1 MLQRLR
7 LNLEE
12 LESMLYFWQATSERE
27 KVSEVYL
34 NEISNMK
41 GLTLSYKVD
50 KELTA
55 EGARKVLSSITNR
68 ELLSQKTK
76 SEARLWNF
84 NMWMLEDL
92 EYTNMMIAP
101 LKQLN
106 IDDILSMIGDEK
118 SKSKYEEI
126 EVRFSPLSMQD
137 YILVKDTLV
146 INFFKVRPS
155 LEGTGALTIDN
166 IEVKDYIKDKL
177 IELINA

>member
-1 MLQRLR
+1 MLKRLN

-12 LESMLYFWQATSERE
+12 LESMLYFWQSTSEKE
-27 KVSEVYL
+27 KVGESYL
-34 NEISNMK
+34 VEIADMK
-41 GLTLSYKVD
+41 GLKTSYKLD
-50 KELTA
+50 SDLTA
-55 EGARKVLSSITNR
+55 EGVRKVLSSITNR
-68 ELLSQKTK
+68 ELLSEKTK

-106 IDDILSMIGDEK
+106 IEDVLKDISEEAKD
-118 SKSKYEEI
+118 SKYEEV

-137 YILVKDTLV
+137 YIIDGSNLI

-155 LEGTGALTIDN
+155 LEEDDVLTIDN
-166 IEVKDYIKDKL
+166 IDIKEYIKSKVL
-177 IELINA
+177 EVIA

>member
-1 MLQRLR
+1 MLKRLN

-12 LESMLYFWQATSERE
+12 LESMLYFWQSVSEKE
-27 KVSEVYL
+27 KVSDIFLE
-34 NEISNMK
+34 EIVNMK

-50 KELTA
+50 EELSA

-68 ELLSQKTK
+68 EMLSQKTK

-92 EYTNMMIAP
+92 EYTNMMIRP

-106 IDDILSMIGDEK
+106 IDNLVEEIGDEAGK
-118 SKSKYEEI
+118 CKYEDV

-137 YILVKDTLV
+137 YIISEDTLV
-146 INFFKVRPS
+146 INFFKVKPS
-155 LEGTGALTIDN
+155 FEDEDILTIDN
-166 IEVKDYIKDKL
+166 IDIKEYIKTKL
-177 IELINA
+177 VELINK

>member
-1 MLQRLR
+1 MLKRLN

-12 LESMLYFWQATSERE
+12 LESMLYFWQSTSEKE
-27 KVSEVYL
+27 KVGEAYL
-34 NEISNMK
+34 TEIADMK
-41 GLTLSYKVD
+41 GLKISYKVD
-50 KELTA
+50 SELNA
-55 EGARKVLSSITNR
+55 EGVRKVLSSITNR

-106 IDDILSMIGDEK
+106 IEDVLSSISSEAEK
-118 SKSKYEEI
+118 SSYEEI

-137 YILVKDTLV
+137 YIIDGNTLV

-155 LEGTGALTIDN
+155 LDGDDTLTIDN
-166 IEVKDYIKDKL
+166 IDIKQYIKAKVL
-177 IELINA
+177 EVIGK

>member
-1 MLQRLR
+1 MLKRLN

-34 NEISNMK
+34 TEIANMK
-41 GLTLSYKVD
+41 GLKASYKVD
-50 KELTA
+50 SDLTD
-55 EGARKVLSSITNR
+55 EGVRKVLSSITNR

-106 IDDILSMIGDEK
+106 IDDVLKELGSDVE
-118 SKSKYEEI
+118 KSKYEEL

-137 YILVKDTLV
+137 YIINGDSLI

-155 LEGTGALTIDN
+155 LEDEGILTIDN
-166 IEVKDYIKDKL
+166 IDVKEYIKSKVL
-177 IELINA
+177 EVINN

>member
-1 MLQRLR
+1 MLQRLK

-12 LESMLYFWQATSERE
+12 LESMLYFWHATNDRE
-27 KVSEVYL
+27 KVSEIYL
-34 NEISNMK
+34 NQICDMK
-41 GLTLSYKVD
+41 GLKLGYAVD
-50 KELTA
+50 SELNA
-55 EGARKVLSSITNR
+55 EGVRKVLSSITNR

-106 IDDILSMIGDEK
+106 IDDILAMLSDET
-118 SKSKYEEI
+118 SKSKHEEI

-137 YILVKDTLV
+137 TIFAGNTLV

-155 LEGTGALTIDN
+155 LDGGEALTIDN
-166 IEVKDYIKDKL
+166 IEIKEYIKLKL
-177 IELINA
+177 IEFINA

>member
-1 MLQRLR
+1 MLQRLK

-12 LESMLYFWQATSERE
+12 LESMLYFWQATSEKE

-41 GLTLSYKVD
+41 GLKLSYEID
-50 KELTA
+50 SELTD
-55 EGARKVLSSITNR
+55 EGVRKVLSSITNR

-101 LKQLN
+101 LKKLN
-106 IDDILSMIGDEK
+106 IDDVLSMLGTEVEK
-118 SKSKYEEI
+118 SNYEEI
-126 EVRFSPLSMQD
+126 EVRFSPLAMQD
-137 YILVKDTLV
+137 YIIKDNTLV

-155 LEGTGALTIDN
+155 LDGEEELTVDN
-166 IEVKDYIKDKL
+166 IDIKEYIKSKL

>member
-1 MLQRLR
+1 MLKRLN

-12 LESMLYFWQATSERE
+12 LESMLYFWQSVSEKE
-27 KVSEVYL
+27 KVSDIFLE
-34 NEISNMK
+34 EIVNMK

-50 KELTA
+50 EELDA

-68 ELLSQKTK
+68 EMLSQKTK

-92 EYTNMMIAP
+92 EYTNMMIRP

-106 IDDILSMIGDEK
+106 IDSLIEEIGQEAENC
-118 SKSKYEEI
+118 KYEDV
-126 EVRFSPLSMQD
+126 EVRFSPLAMQD
-137 YILVKDTLV
+137 YIIDGDTLV

-155 LEGTGALTIDN
+155 FEDEDILTIDN
-166 IEVKDYIKDKL
+166 IDIKEYIKSKL
-177 IELINA
+177 IELINK

>member
-1 MLQRLR
+1 MLQGLK

-12 LESMLYFWQATSERE
+12 LESMLYFWQATSEKE

-34 NEISNMK
+34 TEISNME
-41 GLTLSYKVD
+41 GLKLSYKID
-50 KELTA
+50 SDLTS
-55 EGARKVLSSITNR
+55 EGVRKVLSSITNR
-68 ELLSQKTK
+68 EILSQKTK

-106 IDDILSMIGDEK
+106 IDDVLEMIGDEAK
-118 SKSKYEEI
+118 KSKYEDI

-137 YILVKDTLV
+137 YIISGNKLV

-155 LEGTGALTIDN
+155 LDGSEELTIDN
-166 IEVKDYIKDKL
+166 IEIKEYIKSKT
-177 IELINA
+177 IELMNQ